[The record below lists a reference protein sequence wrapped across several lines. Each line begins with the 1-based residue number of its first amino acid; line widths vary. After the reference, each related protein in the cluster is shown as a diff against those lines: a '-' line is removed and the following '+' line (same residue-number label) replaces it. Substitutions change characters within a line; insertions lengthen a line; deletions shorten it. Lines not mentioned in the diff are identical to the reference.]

1 MLCQDCKK
9 NEATIRLTQIIQN
22 KKVELNLCKT
32 CAEKRGFHNP
42 FEKIPF
48 PLAEFL
54 TGMLREN
61 TKQYGE
67 NMQELK
73 CPNCGFTFG
82 DFSKTG
88 RLGCG
93 SCYTA
98 FRTQLKDLLRKVHGS
113 HEHHG
118 KTPATSLD
126 ELKPIREERKL
137 KEQLR
142 KAIETENFEEAAQI
156 RDRLKEL
163 LQECNG

>member
-1 MLCQDCKK
+1 MLCQDCGK
-9 NEATIRLTQIIQN
+9 NKSTVHLTQIINN
-22 KKVELNLCKT
+22 KKVELRLCKS
-32 CAEKRGFHNP
+32 CAEKRGFHTP
-42 FEKIPF
+42 FEKMPF

-54 TGMLREN
+54 TGMLRE
-61 TKQYGE
+61 KGE
-67 NMQELK
+67 RAGTAVQALK

-118 KTPATSLD
+118 KTPATTV
-126 ELKPIREERKL
+126 ERLKPIREERKL
-137 KEQLR
+137 KERLR
-142 KAIETENFEEAAQI
+142 KAVELEDFEEAAVI
-156 RDRLKEL
+156 RDKLKEL
-163 LQECNG
+163 LAECEK

>member
-1 MLCQDCKK
+1 MLCQDCNK
-9 NEATIRLTQIIQN
+9 NEATIHLTQIVDN
-22 KKVELNLCKT
+22 EKVDLNLCKS

-54 TGMLREN
+54 TGMLRERGDK
-61 TKQYGE
+61 TGTQL
-67 NMQELK
+67 QALK

-82 DFSKTG
+82 DFSKSG

-113 HEHHG
+113 SEHHG
-118 KTPATSLD
+118 KTPSTTVE
-126 ELKPIREERKL
+126 ELKPIRKERKL
-137 KEQLR
+137 KEELR
-142 KAIETENFEEAAQI
+142 KAIEEENFEEAARL
-156 RDRLKEL
+156 RDKLKEIFE
-163 LQECNG
+163 ECNG